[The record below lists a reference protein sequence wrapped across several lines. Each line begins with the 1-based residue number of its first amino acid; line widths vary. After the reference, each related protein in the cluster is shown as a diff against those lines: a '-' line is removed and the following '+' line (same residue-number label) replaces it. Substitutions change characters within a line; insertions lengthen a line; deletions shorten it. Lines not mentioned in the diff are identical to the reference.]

1 MYHFLPLLLLC
12 WRMWLWVEWKKWGLM
27 QIKDKSHLYKLQQ
40 LDPHVPKCVSICLWG
55 PTACL
60 HLESN
65 WHSGIVKPGVVK
77 WGLKC
82 LCNKLKLYLTTW
94 FFLDWP
100 HPGNMRPAFACATRG
115 GLPFRP
121 DKSPARRPH
130 SARHFHL
137 TQCLSVAVSPD
148 KWGLWHLT
156 HRDAGEIEIVCHP
169 KRCVVVISRGSDVLE
184 WQSRRGQICSR

>member
-1 MYHFLPLLLLC
+1 
-12 WRMWLWVEWKKWGLM
+12 M

-184 WQSRRGQICSR
+184 WRSRRGQICSR